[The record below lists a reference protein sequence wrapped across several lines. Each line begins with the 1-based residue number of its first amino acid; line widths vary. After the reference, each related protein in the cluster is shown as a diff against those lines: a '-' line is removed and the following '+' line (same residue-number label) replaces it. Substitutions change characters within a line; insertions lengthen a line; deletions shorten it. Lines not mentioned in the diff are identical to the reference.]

1 MKPTN
6 QQQAILDYSEN
17 CVVIA
22 SPGSGKTF
30 VLSNMIKANLSYLKE
45 HQGLIAISYTNKASN
60 ELRNRSLSN
69 GENPLSSFFGTID
82 RFYISE
88 IVIPFGK
95 HVFGIPKDDF
105 DIITIDKLPEE
116 DQNNFS
122 WFNRDLTLDKLTSE
136 NIDILGYYFK
146 KGIVLLETTGV
157 FSNYIFDNSI
167 ACQKYLRARYKYLYI
182 DEYQDSGH
190 TQHDLFLKISKLGI
204 TSVAVGDLNQSI
216 YAFSGKS
223 SRFLD
228 ELNKSE
234 SFKSFTLNKNHRCH
248 PSIINYSNYFL
259 NKNTNL
265 LESKVNN
272 VCFFRIEGNEISIS
286 KWINQ
291 NIDTLINEFKVSK
304 KNNVA
309 LLVRGERTGN
319 ILNNNLTIP
328 HKYSITNELD
338 SNLNIWSGIFS
349 NLLFFVHD
357 SKIRF
362 IEVVEAFKLYDSFKK
377 IELETLNKRK
387 KELIQ
392 EFNASSFNSC
402 KLVQCFIKIAE
413 IIAPNSKSQE
423 SIDLLNRVVT
433 SATMLDSYK
442 PAADDEV
449 QIMTLHK
456 SKGLEFELVVHL
468 DLYKWILPNE
478 YNEDPAQDINLH
490 YVGIT
495 RAIKACILISS
506 TKRTRFKNGKSEQ
519 LEGADSPFIW
529 NNEIDKLRRFSLKGE
544 VKDE

>member
-1 MKPTN
+1 MEPTK
-6 QQQAILDYSEN
+6 QQEAILNYTGNS
-17 CVVIA
+17 VVIA
-22 SPGSGKTF
+22 TPGSGKTF
-30 VLSNMIKANLSYLKE
+30 ILSHMIKANLTCLSE

-88 IVIPFGK
+88 IIIPFGK
-95 HVFGIPKDDF
+95 HVFGIPKEDF
-105 DIITIDKLPEE
+105 EVITIDKLPKE

-157 FSNYIFDNSI
+157 FANYIFDNSL
-167 ACQKYLRARYKYLYI
+167 ACQKYLKARYRYLYI

-190 TQHDLFLKISKLGI
+190 AQHDLFIKISKLGI

-223 SRFLD
+223 SKYLD

-234 SFKSFTLNKNHRCH
+234 NFKSFTLSKNHRCH
-248 PSIINYSNYFL
+248 SSIINYSNYFL
-259 NKNTNL
+259 NTNTNL
-265 LESKVNN
+265 LETEENN
-272 VCFFRIEGNEISIS
+272 VGFFRIEGNEISIS
-286 KWINQ
+286 KWIDQ
-291 NIDTLINEFKVSK
+291 NIDALINEFKISK
-304 KNNVA
+304 KNKVA

-319 ILNNNLTIP
+319 ILNDNLTIP
-328 HKYSITNELD
+328 HKYSTTNELD

-357 SKIRF
+357 TKIRF

-377 IELETLNKRK
+377 KELETLNKRK

-392 EFNASSFNSC
+392 EFNSSSFNSS

-423 SIDLLNRVVT
+423 SIDLLNRVVSNT
-433 SATMLDSYK
+433 SLLETYK

-456 SKGLEFELVVHL
+456 SKGLEFELVLHL

-506 TKRTRFKNGKSEQ
+506 TCRTRIRDGKAEQ
-519 LEGADSPFIW
+519 LDGADSPFIW
-529 NNEIDKLRRFSLKGE
+529 NNDIEKLRRFSWKGE